1 MEIDV
6 TDKDFDKEVI
16 KRSANVPVVVDFWAT
31 WCGPCQ
37 ALKPVLEKVAKNYG
51 GKFILAKMNVDENE
65 KTPEKYGI
73 MSIPNVKLFKNGEIV
88 DEFIGAMP
96 EDRIIKW
103 INQNL

>member
-51 GKFILAKMNVDENE
+51 GKF
-65 KTPEKYGI
+65 
-73 MSIPNVKLFKNGEIV
+73 
-88 DEFIGAMP
+88 
-96 EDRIIKW
+96 
-103 INQNL
+103 